1 MNYKTGRWTKE
12 EETQLLEYVNDEV
25 SWIDISRELR
35 RSISACKS
43 RVKKIDK
50 RIIEQITEISNSV
63 EVQEETAHY
72 LGDEEEPVDDVLTSF
87 PTGSFSSYEQFVK
100 QVGNYMA
107 DNESVFVTPLSN
119 SDDFWDAEKDLD
131 LLIHFYE
138 LSIDEAKT
146 RYGRSY
152 GQIASRLEYLVDST
166 EPEHIMQVMK
176 ATDTIRVKKLHL
188 AALTEESW
196 RVKRKVSKIRKL
208 QTKIEKLTQSVLKNL
223 RGDNNEQ
230 EQ

>member
-1 MNYKTGRWTKE
+1 MSYKTCRWSNE

-25 SWIDISRELR
+25 SWEDISRELQ
-35 RSISACKS
+35 RSIPACKK
-43 RVKKIDK
+43 RVKKLE
-50 RIIEQITEISNSV
+50 IEWIEKIN
-63 EVQEETAHY
+63 ENK
-72 LGDEEEPVDDVLTSF
+72 
-87 PTGSFSSYEQFVK
+87 SFSDEK
-100 QVGNYMA
+100 IDRM
-107 DNESVFVTPLSN
+107 VTEVTEFMENNKSLFYAGGETNMELWTP
-119 SDDFWDAEKDLD
+119 ERDLD

-138 LSIDEAKT
+138 LSIDEAKA

-176 ATDTIRVKKLHL
+176 ATDKIRVKKLHL

-223 RGDNNEQ
+223 RGGNNEQ

>member
-1 MNYKTGRWTKE
+1 MSYKTCRWSKE

-25 SWIDISRELR
+25 SWEDISRELQ
-35 RSISACKS
+35 RSIPACKS
-43 RVKKIDK
+43 RVKKLDK
-50 RIIEQITEISNSV
+50 QLIEGIAEIGNSV

-72 LGDEEEPVDDVLTSF
+72 LSGEEPIDFDE
-87 PTGSFSSYEQFVK
+87 SSNFNGFIPMGAFQEALDYLENNK
-100 QVGNYMA
+100 
-107 DNESVFVTPLSN
+107 SVFNAGGETNMELWTP
-119 SDDFWDAEKDLD
+119 ERDLD

-138 LSIDEAKT
+138 LSIDEAKA

-208 QTKIEKLTQSVLKNL
+208 QAKIEKLTQSVLKNL

>member
-1 MNYKTGRWTKE
+1 MGYKTCRWSKE

-25 SWIDISRELR
+25 SWEDISRELQ
-35 RSISACKS
+35 RSIPACKN
-43 RVKKIDK
+43 RVKKLDK
-50 RIIEQITEISNSV
+50 QLIEEIAEIGNSV

-72 LGDEEEPVDDVLTSF
+72 LGIEEDF
-87 PTGSFSSYEQFVK
+87 PTGSFSSYEQFV
-100 QVGNYMA
+100 
-107 DNESVFVTPLSN
+107 TPLSN
-119 SDDFWDAEKDLD
+119 SDDFWDSEKDLD

-138 LSIDEAKT
+138 LSIDEAKA

-208 QTKIEKLTQSVLKNL
+208 QAKIEKLTQSVLKNL

>member
-1 MNYKTGRWTKE
+1 MSYKTCRWSKE

-25 SWIDISRELR
+25 SWEDISRELN
-35 RSISACKS
+35 RSIPACKS
-43 RVKKIDK
+43 RVKKLDK
-50 RIIEQITEISNSV
+50 QLIEEIAEIGNSV

-72 LGDEEEPVDDVLTSF
+72 LGIEEDF
-87 PTGSFSSYEQFVK
+87 PTGSFSSYEQFAK
-100 QVGNYMA
+100 EIGEYMA
-107 DNESVFVTPLSN
+107 NNESVFVTPLSN
-119 SDDFWDAEKDLD
+119 SDDFWDSEKDLD

-138 LSIDEAKT
+138 LSIDEAKA

-208 QTKIEKLTQSVLKNL
+208 QAKIEKLTQSVLKNL
-223 RGDNNEQ
+223 RGDNIEQ